1 MDAVLQSFLIGSPVL
16 LLHFAVTVA
25 MLVVGVTVYIWI
37 TPHAEF
43 KLIRDGNLA
52 AAISLSGAIIGIG
65 LPLAFCMAASF
76 TTWDILVWGT
86 LTVVIQ
92 LVTYKVVDLLLKD
105 MSQRIEADERGP
117 ALLMVAVKLA
127 VAMINAAAVSG

>member
-1 MDAVLQSFLIGSPVL
+1 
-16 LLHFAVTVA
+16 
-25 MLVVGVTVYIWI
+25 
-37 TPHAEF
+37 
-43 KLIRDGNLA
+43 
-52 AAISLSGAIIGIG
+52 
-65 LPLAFCMAASF
+65 MAASF
-76 TTWDILVWGT
+76 TTWDILIWGT